1 MTGILYLAEKA
12 RFSLAIYNTIC
23 YCLIRLYFIYK
34 LKPAVAILSI
44 SEADL
49 MKTMKRIKA
58 RPTIGLLMGELDEG
72 YQSRVWPGVTDYAQ
86 EHDVNLIIFVGKAP
100 RSPYGYEYQ
109 HNSIYKMVN
118 KNFIDGLVVLSGIL
132 GMFLTP
138 KELVQFYK
146 QFKSIPI
153 VSIALEIKGIPSVIV
168 DNESGMRQA
177 LIHLIEK
184 HGYERIAFIK
194 GPTTHQEAEKRFNTY
209 LDILAEYHLPVR
221 EELTVV
227 GDLNPQAGSDAV
239 HILLDERHIHFDAIV
254 AANDNMALSALKALQ
269 ARGIKVP
276 EEIAVVGFD
285 DIDEASYVT
294 PPLSTVK
301 QPLYEQAKTAIKVLL
316 DKIEGNKV
324 SNTICLPTT
333 FIVRESCGCF
343 RESTQENTYPKRRGR
358 STKKSFEYTLKKMK
372 TPVLNDVVTSCSSIY
387 MEKDDFIYWLKK
399 LIDSIALDLLNE
411 QESKHF
417 TPLLNEILIQKMLS
431 KYHYNFWQDILSIL
445 HEKILEYLKGFN
457 INDKIQYIFE
467 QGFCLL
473 REIMMRALYYR
484 RIQVEYDIGLLGE
497 VSQALITT
505 ISLPELMNAIAREV
519 PKLNIQSC
527 YIIMYNQDEN
537 TRSST
542 NWKVSATSE
551 LVLAFDR
558 QHQFF
563 LHTEK
568 RKFRTREFLP
578 DRLLTIWQR
587 RTFICMPL
595 FFREEKLGHLL
606 FELGPKEGIIYE
618 TLRSQISSSLKA
630 VLLFQKHLDQE
641 KEMKKINAQLERANK
656 ELQNLSLR
664 DDLTGLYNRRAFITL
679 GEQHLRLAQR
689 TKKIFLLFFAD
700 MDGLKVIN
708 DTYGHREG
716 DVAIMKG
723 AEILK
728 QSFRHADIIARFGGD
743 EFTIIAIDAGRE
755 DSSTLKTN
763 FYKNIKNYNKTS
775 KKPYKL
781 GISMG
786 VASYEIDSSKTFE
799 NLLSEADRDLYQQKQ
814 IRKKKKS

>member
-1 MTGILYLAEKA
+1 MKNIK
-12 RFSLAIYNTIC
+12 N
-23 YCLIRLYFIYK
+23 
-34 LKPAVAILSI
+34 LK
-44 SEADL
+44 
-49 MKTMKRIKA
+49 T
-58 RPTIGLLMGELDEG
+58 RPTIGLLIGELEES
-72 YQSRVWPGVTDYAQ
+72 YQARVWPGVADYAQ

-100 RSPYGYEYQ
+100 RSPYGYDYQ
-109 HNSIYKMVN
+109 HNCIYKIVH
-118 KNFIDGLVVLSGIL
+118 KNFIDGLVVLSGTL
-132 GMFLTP
+132 GNFLTP
-138 KELVQFYK
+138 GELAKFYK
-146 QFKSIPI
+146 QFRSIPI
-153 VSIALEIKGIPSVIV
+153 VSIALEIKGIPCVMV

-184 HGYERIAFIK
+184 HGYERIAFIR
-194 GPTTHQEAEKRFNTY
+194 GPKTHQEAEKRYMTY
-209 LDILAEYHLPVR
+209 LNILTEYHLPIR
-221 EELTVV
+221 EELTVI
-227 GDLNPQAGSDAV
+227 GDLHPRGGSDAI
-239 HILLDERHIHFDAIV
+239 HTLLDERHINFDALV
-254 AANDNMALSALKALQ
+254 AANDGMALSALKALQ

-285 DIDEASYVT
+285 DIDEASYIT

-301 QPLYEQAKTAIKVLL
+301 QPLYEQAKTAIKLLL

-324 SNTICLPTT
+324 SNKICLPTT
-333 FIVRESCGCF
+333 FIIRESCGCF
-343 RESTQENTYPKRRGR
+343 HETIPHKLYPKQRGKH
-358 STKKSFEYTLKKMK
+358 TKKSLDEALEKMK
-372 TPVLNDVVTSCSSIY
+372 TAVLNDVVSSCESIY
-387 MEKDDFIYWLKK
+387 LEKDQFIAWLKK
-399 LIDSIALDLLNE
+399 LIDGIAIDLLD
-411 QESKHF
+411 QHESRNF
-417 TPLLNEILIQKMLS
+417 TPFLNEILIQKMLG
-431 KYHYNFWQDILSIL
+431 KYQYNFWQNILIFL
-445 HEKILEYLKGFN
+445 HDRIFDHLQGFN
-457 INDKIQYIFE
+457 LDDKIQYLFE

-505 ISLPELMNAIAREV
+505 IDLPELMNAISREV

-527 YIIMYNQDEN
+527 YIIRYNQDKAD
-537 TRSST
+537 RCST
-542 NWKVSATSE
+542 SWKVPATSE

-558 QHQFF
+558 QHNVVM
-563 LHTEK
+563 HTEK
-568 RKFRTREFLP
+568 RKFRTRELLP
-578 DRLLTIWQR
+578 DRLLTIWHR

-606 FELGPKEGIIYE
+606 FEFGPKEGIIYE
-618 TLRSQISSSLKA
+618 TLRSQISSALKGA
-630 VLLFQKHLDQE
+630 LLFQKHLDTE
-641 KEMKKINAQLERANK
+641 KELKKTLLQLERTNK

-716 DVAIMKG
+716 DIAILKS
-723 AEILK
+723 AEILR

-755 DSSTLKTN
+755 DSSTLREN
-763 FYKNIKNYNKTS
+763 FMKNINNYNRIS

-786 VASYEIDSSKTFE
+786 AASYEIDSLKTFE
-799 NLLSEADRDLYQQKQ
+799 NLLTEADCDLYEQKQ
-814 IRKKKKS
+814 YKKKKNKQL